1 MADLLAQYEE
11 YLATEKHA
19 SQNTLSSYMRD
30 LHQFAVYLDEFH
42 PMPLPQVTQ
51 EVISGYVAWMG
62 GKGKSA
68 ATITRSIASIKS
80 LYTYLQMTG
89 EVSANPAKGV
99 AAVKVEHKFPEI
111 LTGKEVELF
120 LDQPQCV
127 DAKGYRDHAMLELLY
142 ATGIRVSELIS
153 LNEEDVSLSA
163 SFIRA
168 QSKGKERIIPLY
180 PAAVKALS
188 HYMKEVRPQLLADPE
203 ETALFVNMNGERM
216 SRQGFW
222 KIVKHYQETAGIS
235 KDITPHT
242 LRHSFAVHL
251 LENGADLRSIQ
262 EMLGHA
268 DISSTQIY
276 THVVKKHLK
285 DVRPQLLADPEETAL
300 FVNMNGERMSRQGF
314 WKIVKHYQEMAQIDK
329 DITPHTLR
337 HSFAVH
343 LLENGADLRA
353 IQEMLG
359 HADISSTQIYT
370 HVVKKQLRDIYQKAH
385 PRA

>member
-1 MADLLAQYEE
+1 MKKDTINE
-11 YLATEKHA
+11 YMLY
-19 SQNTLSSYMRD
+19 LSG
-30 LHQFAVYLDEFH
+30 A
-42 PMPLPQVTQ
+42 
-51 EVISGYVAWMG
+51 
-62 GKGKSA
+62 GKSP
-68 ATITRSIASIKS
+68 ATITRCTASLKS
-80 LYTYLQMTG
+80 FYAYMLGRGAVKT
-89 EVSANPAKGV
+89 NPAKNI
-99 AAVKVEHKFPEI
+99 AALKVERKCPEI
-111 LTGKEVELF
+111 LTSKEVELF
-120 LDQPQCV
+120 LEQPKCV
-127 DAKGYRDHAMLELLY
+127 DEKGYRDHAMLELLY

-285 DVRPQLLADPEETAL
+285 DV
-300 FVNMNGERMSRQGF
+300 
-314 WKIVKHYQEMAQIDK
+314 
-329 DITPHTLR
+329 
-337 HSFAVH
+337 
-343 LLENGADLRA
+343 
-353 IQEMLG
+353 
-359 HADISSTQIYT
+359 
-370 HVVKKQLRDIYQKAH
+370 YQKAH

>member
-142 ATGIRVSELIS
+142 ATGIRVSELIG
-153 LNEEDVSLSA
+153 LDVGDVNLA
-163 SFIRA
+163 GGFIRCR
-168 QSKGKERIIPLY
+168 SKTRERIIPLY
-180 PAAVKALS
+180 RTAIKALRD
-188 HYMKEVRPQLLADPE
+188 YITDIRPRIISGPDEQ
-203 ETALFVNMNGERM
+203 ALFVNMNGGRM

-222 KIVKHYQETAGIS
+222 KIIKYYQEKAEIS

-285 DVRPQLLADPEETAL
+285 DV
-300 FVNMNGERMSRQGF
+300 
-314 WKIVKHYQEMAQIDK
+314 
-329 DITPHTLR
+329 
-337 HSFAVH
+337 
-343 LLENGADLRA
+343 
-353 IQEMLG
+353 
-359 HADISSTQIYT
+359 
-370 HVVKKQLRDIYQKAH
+370 YQKAH

>member
-1 MADLLAQYEE
+1 MADLLSQYEG
-11 YLATEKHA
+11 YLTVEKHA

-80 LYTYLQMTG
+80 LYTYLQMSG

-285 DVRPQLLADPEETAL
+285 DV
-300 FVNMNGERMSRQGF
+300 
-314 WKIVKHYQEMAQIDK
+314 
-329 DITPHTLR
+329 
-337 HSFAVH
+337 
-343 LLENGADLRA
+343 
-353 IQEMLG
+353 
-359 HADISSTQIYT
+359 
-370 HVVKKQLRDIYQKAH
+370 YQKAH